1 MLKGALIAFGIMLGA
16 IAIPMVHWV
25 SIWFGPFLAGFFGGG
40 IARADEDKIV
50 KFGLLV
56 AGLMLR
62 PVAAALV
69 ALFAF
74 DIGGMWRTLLI
85 VFTVVIVPYT
95 WFGVTVGALFSYLS
109 RKKATERAAAEEVG
123 GASSSL

>member
-1 MLKGALIAFGIMLGA
+1 MLL
-16 IAIPMVHWV
+16 
-25 SIWFGPFLAGFFGGG
+25 
-40 IARADEDKIV
+40 
-50 KFGLLV
+50 
-56 AGLMLR
+56 
-62 PVAAALV
+62 PVAAVVV
-69 ALFAF
+69 ALFSF
-74 DIGGMWRTLLI
+74 DIGGMWRTRLI